1 MAQGR
6 VILQRPW
13 VTEKTTRMGE
23 KRPRYCF
30 LVAREANRIEIARA
44 VEQYYNV
51 VVESVNTMRYQG
63 KRKSRYTKHGAT
75 AGRTYAY
82 KKAVVTLRQGDS
94 IDFYSSI

>member
-63 KRKSRYTKHGAT
+63 KRKSRYTKNGAT
-75 AGRTYAY
+75 AGRTNAY